1 MKRKSFRILF
11 ILLAAF
17 FVASTSFS
25 QNTSQE
31 AKKKEK
37 EVKKKA
43 KQEQAVADWNANKK
57 MAEDRQ
63 FVFKANQLITPD
75 GTFPLDPKINFFYV
89 IDDYSVIQ
97 FAFEGI
103 FIGGNGLGGITSEGT
118 IDKYKI
124 NSAKPT
130 KPIQVELNVN
140 PKAGQGTGVGT
151 LVVKFFGD
159 GYGEMLMNT
168 SGYRLKGQIQKP
180 ENANIHQGNLR

>member
-1 MKRKSFRILF
+1 MKKIGFKVLV
-11 ILLAAF
+11 ILLVVVF
-17 FVASTSFS
+17 FSPNSFS
-25 QNTSQE
+25 QNTSKDTKKQAKE
-31 AKKKEK
+31 AKKKAK
-37 EVKKKA
+37 EN
-43 KQEQAVADWNANKK
+43 QELADWNANKK

-118 IDKYKI
+118 VDKYKI
-124 NSAKPT
+124 NSGKPA
-130 KPIQVELNVN
+130 KPIQVEVNVK
-140 PKAGQGTGVGT
+140 PKAGQGVGVGT

-159 GYGEMLMNT
+159 GYGEMLMNS

-180 ENANIHQGNLR
+180 DNASIHQGNMR